1 LFKTQRAF
9 PGAFVSSLVLL
20 SALNA
25 HVYAQASQ
33 PAGAAVQSDSIPDAP
48 QLQADGAQQPPASAQ
63 QPAAAE
69 PTGTGTIS
77 GTILDT
83 NGNVVQGARVALRR
97 HSGAN
102 AEIMPSGSGGQF
114 TFNGLPP
121 GPYKLTVTANAMST
135 YASPEI
141 ELKAG
146 EVKILPSITLSVTT
160 ESSVTV
166 TADTEQIAEEQVQIA
181 IQQRVLGV
189 IPNFYMTF
197 DWNAPPMMAKQK
209 FKLSLRATFDPTA
222 FAIMAGV
229 AGAEQYKDVFPGFG
243 GGLEGYGKRYGAT
256 FANHVT
262 DQFFGRAIYPSIFH
276 QDPRYFYKGK
286 GSITSRALY
295 AMSATVIARGDDG
308 RWKPNYSNVLGKF
321 TSGAISNLYY
331 PASERGA
338 GLVFFNGL
346 TELGSDAVDNLI
358 KEFLLKNVTSH
369 VPKGANGEP

>member
-102 AEIMPSGSGGQF
+102 AEIMPTGSGGQF

-121 GPYKLTVTANAMST
+121 GPYKLTVTGNAMST